1 MDEEEN
7 KEEQTGLEKLKTI
20 KLFEGKTLDEI
31 FQLIFSNSIEERDI
45 ALQTFRKYDGMITSG
60 EDLYMS
66 GQHPQGYLDSAHKAT
81 ENIIKM
87 VTASQKLMD
96 MDANSNQ
103 SITVSDIQ
111 TLLDKEGVAPER
123 FVDNVKNEPKKLA
136 TGTDSGRTLAFPIP
150 ENARDVPSQKPP
162 KALGENIA
170 IETKSKSK

>member
-1 MDEEEN
+1 MADEEEVQ
-7 KEEQTGLEKLKTI
+7 EEQTGLEKLKTI

-31 FQLIFSNSIEERDI
+31 FQLIFSNSIEEREL
-45 ALQTFRKYDGMITSG
+45 ALKTFKKYDGMITSG

-103 SITVSDIQ
+103 SITLSDIQ
-111 TLLDKEGVAPER
+111 TVLDNQGIAPER
-123 FVDNVKNEPKKLA
+123 FVDNVKNKEPKKLA
-136 TGTDSGRTLAFPIP
+136 SGTDSKVLDFPEP
-150 ENARDVPSQKPP
+150 TSKPK
-162 KALGENIA
+162 KALGET
-170 IETKSKSK
+170 IEIKTKPKSK

>member
-1 MDEEEN
+1 MDEEEK
-7 KEEQTGLEKLKTI
+7 KEDQTGLEKLKSI

-31 FQLIFSNSIEERDI
+31 FSIIFKNSIEERDL
-45 ALQTFRKYDGMITSG
+45 ALKTFGKYDGMITSA

-96 MDANSNQ
+96 MDATSNQ

-111 TLLDKEGVAPER
+111 TLLDKEGIAPER
-123 FVDNVKNEPKKLA
+123 FVDDVKNEPKKLK
-136 TGTDSGRTLAFPIP
+136 TGTDPKVLDFPTTG
-150 ENARDVPSQKPP
+150 EKPK
-162 KALGENIA
+162 KALGEEIA
-170 IETKSKSK
+170 IQKKPKL